1 MTATIGTR
9 TLSAATPPANDLRG
23 IASLIR
29 ARIVENSHRTGT
41 PHLGADMRNKRVT
54 LLSGDIGNK
63 RTQLKKAT
71 AAFAALQTGEG
82 AWRM

>member
-1 MTATIGTR
+1 MTVDAR
-9 TLSAATPPANDLRG
+9 TLSAASPPGNDLRNAFADE
-23 IASLIR
+23 ITR
-29 ARIVENSHRTGT
+29 
-41 PHLGADMRNKRVT
+41 LGAADKRVT